1 MTLAQIPGS
10 VLLDILAIVIV
21 GYIALR
27 QFREKRL
34 RVSRLWILPALTL
47 LFSYTGIQ
55 GDLFDTAFSPTIIG
69 AAFVIGLGVG
79 GLRGALTKLTV
90 DAGSETVTVKGTF
103 VSVALWLAL
112 LGVKGAADFILAASG
127 KADSVRWRGRHAGDR
142 RPAGVLAGRG
152 DRHARLLLLAL
163 RALDHRDA
171 CSGEAASAG
180 VRRWSGCIIAA
191 SRDRRGMEHSWPPE
205 RGSGAREPF

>member
-27 QFREKRL
+27 QFREKRM
-34 RVSRLWILPALTL
+34 RVSRLWVLPALTL

-79 GLRGALTKLTV
+79 GLRGALTKLSV
-90 DAGSETVTVKGTF
+90 DPGSETVTVKGTL

-112 LGVKGAADFILAASG
+112 LGVKGVADFVLAASG
-127 KADSVRWRGRHAGDR
+127 KADSFAG
-142 RPAGVLAGRG
+142 LA
-152 DRHARLLLLAL
+152 ASLVTAALLAFSL
-163 RALDHRDA
+163 GAVIATRVYYYWRYAL
-171 CSGEAASAG
+171 SIS
-180 VRRWSGCIIAA
+180 
-191 SRDRRGMEHSWPPE
+191 
-205 RGSGAREPF
+205 